1 MRDHNPVRRNGWRP
15 AGVSALLSGVSVLA
29 LILNAGP
36 AEAAGRFAAV
46 GRIVP
51 TQAAQQA
58 ASQSAQ
64 QAAAAAQ
71 QAQASLGRAAAAL
84 AIMQQV
90 QKAAGALAGAGTV
103 TDGISPRGLAP
114 QGGTTASS
122 CGLFCTNYQLN
133 TTDPTLWQGAS
144 APQQTIQ
151 GSAYTININ
160 QTQPKAILNWDSFSI
175 GRNTSL
181 NFIQQSSNWIAFNRV
196 NEATIAPSQ
205 ILGNLNAIGSVYVV
219 NRNGIIFGGGSQV
232 NVHTL
237 IASDLDIGGFGLT
250 RLARDTF
257 FMNTGIGGTGN
268 STSVVFSNTFPTTNS
283 QCVTT
288 SCAAGDKIGGGVYVQ
303 PGASI
308 TTSLLTPD
316 TPGSIFLLGANVYN
330 EGTLT
335 SPAGQVA
342 LVAAQ
347 GITLTPGTTTA
358 AILKPNVVVD
368 PVNAPT
374 GIRATGFLI
383 QQYADTYNVANNVGT
398 PAPGRPYRAGTGSV
412 VSGGLIQTPR
422 GTVTMNGD
430 TINIGK
436 LAAINFGDVNALTT
450 PDLGKTNVT
459 LANLGNDG
467 RPDPNASVFGVIS
480 ADTSVTRNSMVL
492 LDAVTSV
499 NLDGVISIRPFE
511 NGETLPT
518 GASSGSAV
526 QAFLPGFVEMSAQNT
541 VSIGS
546 SGLISAPSATV
557 SLLARADT
565 TLNSNPLSQVAGQGS
580 VRQVV
585 LAGANA
591 ADPVNQPGAVIDVA
605 GLQNVQ
611 LPASYNFISYKPRG
625 GEFADSPLQRTGP
638 LFNQSLWIDIRAFGT
653 RADGSSWV
661 GTPLGDASGFVNA
674 VGRSI
679 DQLMTTGGSVT
690 LQADVKSGQV
700 SQVVQ
705 GAGSVVSVAGGKV
718 TYQPG
723 MVPATFLIGADGRI
737 YSMDRAD
744 PSVQYIG
751 IAGQTIVNHPRWG
764 IKDVFNTFNQ
774 SFQAGYT
781 DGHDAG
787 SVTVSATAPQL
798 DGMLYFGSPVG
809 DRQALNKQLPNQGS
823 LTLLVPSSVVISQSS
838 SLASTNPVGSSA
850 AIQGQQFVTNS
861 AFQTL
866 LSADGLS
873 SLGLSSLNIK
883 SSDLLVTHNPA
894 NDAANAPDVRLAA
907 GGSFNATVG
916 GAIDIAGQI
925 SAPGGSITLLTDR
938 FAYVNN
944 SGLGGSGSGFSPP
957 TAPNGGAIIAADVY
971 VEGTLDVSGRFVND
985 SGSGAA
991 LGAAFINGGTISIS
1005 TTRATGPGGR
1015 GGDTTGSII
1024 LAQGS
1029 VLDASSGG
1037 YIAPNG
1043 KAQTSAPGVM
1053 AGAGGTI
1060 QLTTYLGDNYAGDPS
1075 APGVQPPPA
1084 GSTAATVQIG
1094 GTLRAYGFERNG
1106 SLVIAGVS
1114 TMRIGGTPMAG
1125 DGIDF
1130 PVCSGDCTAQA
1141 TSLAG
1146 LIGGGGFGAYSFT
1159 SLTDLFHGDGNL
1171 VIAAGANLTL
1181 KQQNLSSTV
1190 NYSSVATGTH
1200 VGAIGPTG
1208 FPGATGLGADQ
1219 RKPVTLTFAA
1229 KNILLDQGARIE
1241 TDPNAKIAFNNLSY
1255 DTAKKALVQSSATN
1269 VLLLGSIVDHAG
1281 TVTVNANH
1289 IWLGPQANIDLSGT
1303 AIANSRFALRGAT
1316 GLSANFY
1323 SGGTLVLDSAAS
1335 SLATDLTGS
1344 FVVADVGANLDVS
1357 GYAGSVT
1364 VKDASGGVKTMDA
1377 WTDAG
1382 TVSVNSGAFVWGGKL
1397 VGLGGRSPV
1406 SGAADPRANGGT
1418 LMLGGGYVVSP
1429 TDSGPVVLMNDSGS
1443 VVSALTAASKPTS
1456 ASSLTSL
1463 ANFGLGQFAGKIEVG
1478 VDRITGSAG
1487 APTGFENIFLYSGTA
1502 AGGPARIFSD
1512 LSTTLSGTAVNT
1524 FSSGG
1529 PSLNPLTIA
1538 GSLNWSVASRLHIA
1552 ASQINAGTSTN
1563 SSVAFTA
1570 PYVVLTG
1577 GNGTT
1582 GLQAG
1587 SNSLKVTAQ
1596 TLDVEGAAF
1605 SGFGAAGNNNPIQL
1619 ISSGDLRLSTPK
1631 VANNGVT
1638 DASTFTGSLAAGGD
1652 LLLQA
1657 QRIYPVS
1664 AVNFTIQ
1671 TPGNVT
1677 FAAPQGSR
1685 LDLPLSAGGSITV
1698 SAQNITQGG
1707 NLFAPLGKITLGVTG
1722 ITQTVSLEAGSLTS
1736 VTLAGST
1743 VPFGAT
1749 DDGTNWFYNSVTSP
1763 LTQPPAKGIVLVG
1776 SSVQEKSGSTIDLRG
1791 GGDLQASEWVQ
1802 GKGGSRDVLAGTP
1815 NGQTVYAI
1823 FPASNGN
1830 DPVAAMDIHFAT
1842 ARSATTAGDS
1852 YPLAGTQIHLDGG
1865 NGIAAGT
1872 YTLYPGHYATTPGA
1886 MTVTFYGNNLVNATR
1901 SGTKLPDGTVLVSGN
1916 YTQSTRPQ
1924 AQSFGQA
1931 LFAVQT
1937 TSVWRQYSEYNFSSA
1952 NSYFIQNTPAGKPV
1966 PRLPMDAGRLAA
1978 VAQNS
1983 LLLAATALTQPALDS
1998 NGKPLAY
2005 DSGGNLVDPSSAS
2018 VFRTAALGELDISS
2032 AALSVV
2038 SSAADA
2044 DAGHLAVTLGDLN
2057 KFGSVLIG
2065 GLRNDLG
2072 VISATATDVVFD
2084 TRGQAFTGP
2093 EILLASQGT
2102 ITVRSGSIIDTT
2114 RTTSSLSAGRSYSD
2128 TTGAL
2133 FVATNDSNLA
2143 LAGPTTGTL
2152 GSVAIQGGT
2161 SIKTATLTMQATQ
2174 TTGAVVLDKSALLN
2188 VNLLNLA
2195 GATVGIGASTTDSVQ
2210 LTTTNPAQLAT
2221 VKNLA
2226 LRAFSGDITFYK
2238 NAGDTAVNL
2247 VQAGMQSLRLDGR
2260 AITGTGGDVN
2270 VQIGGNITLLN
2281 SGTATGTSAVQGRTG
2296 TLTLAAQQIELGGG
2310 TQTIAGFGNAD
2321 PAQAGVRWT
2330 ASSRVLVSGPG
2341 TLGLGVGTDALNLN
2355 ISTPNILVGGKTVT
2369 GTGSFALST
2378 LGTVTTQGSY
2388 ALATATDINNIG
2400 FGGNFAINA
2409 KAITLGTAL
2418 QAESGTVLLHATGGD
2433 VTLGSG
2439 AYLAARGYAK
2449 VLFDQTRYSPGGKVT
2464 LQADAGSVTLSA
2476 GSTIDVSQPAGGQ
2489 GYGGEVNLVAAGTP
2503 GAVNLGGTLLGGGGP
2518 GLGGRLKIDSQQAI
2532 DLDALAVQ
2540 IQPAGFT
2547 GSIDVHTRIGNLN
2560 LAQGHSLIANSVTLT
2575 SDDRSTGNGIISIAG
2590 TIDASGYS
2598 GTTVNGAGQA
2608 GGQVG
2613 LYAAN
2618 AFTLTSTGQI
2628 LARTA
2633 HSDERG
2639 GDVTIG
2645 LGAPAT
2651 GQNAGVIDLQAG
2663 SLIDVT
2669 GGTKGGLTGGT
2680 LLLRA
2685 PLIADTSGVQGRGDV
2700 AISEIASTITGA
2712 RSVTVQPYVTFST
2725 NPSIDGVGLAVT
2737 GWDGNVD
2744 PGGAVAG
2751 TAGAANHVA
2760 FFTTTLKN
2768 FVQGTWVFNGKS
2780 YGFGLSGDP
2789 ANTGT
2794 LNRLIKPLVASLG
2807 PNGASIVHLQPG
2819 VDLVNPDPNKNGG
2832 AITVASN
2839 WNLAAGTA
2847 FNPNGTALADGT
2859 GSSNTTGVFDPNNTA
2874 INFLYRLVSNY
2885 GTTAAPNL
2893 VVNPGALTLRALNS
2907 INVNASISDGF
2918 FQFGDYLNGNGG
2930 TANTSTGYI
2939 ANVRAY
2945 IAALR
2950 AAGAGR
2956 STGID
2961 PTSQSLNSTFQYYLN
2976 SYSTTGTLATPIPPY
2991 KSAGNVASPTSV
3003 DMVGSDLFPHAL
3015 IACTA
3020 PCTGANR
3027 ILLTDP
3033 GSWSYQFTAGANL
3046 ASANPAS
3053 VRPQIAGDV
3062 VLKGT
3067 PISAAVFLPSYNSNT
3082 APGSSTDNA
3091 LLSTFLSTMVRT
3103 GTGNIGVFAAG
3114 DIKLSDLTPAN
3125 TAAAGVIYA
3134 AGVQTPKLT
3143 DPGYVANGTTVSATY
3158 TGSDAFL
3165 EPRIMMYDAV
3175 AAQTAMTTGVGIQTA
3190 FGPPTAAAF
3199 PYKGGDV
3206 TVVAQRD
3213 IIGIGDAT
3221 ASTSQSRIRGSIV
3234 NNSNVSTYQLFDPWL
3249 ISLAGVTPITSQF
3262 AAAQVNLAGAGVFAP
3277 SGTNI
3282 ATQTSWWIQYNSFQ
3296 QGILSAGGNVNVT
3309 AGRNIVDVSVST
3321 PTTGRVS
3328 GGLVSPSTGILS
3340 TPVTHLY
3347 DSGNMTVQAGGNIFG
3362 GAFYEGSG
3370 HAVISARGS
3379 VGQATTTSTLKV
3391 RGTTMPDLPLLA
3403 VDTGQIALTAAGSIA
3418 FAGAVNPAELHQQTG
3433 SLADPQNS
3441 GGTVNP
3447 LTLDTYGPNSGVSL
3461 VSLSGDVTITPTP
3474 TYNRYSSA
3482 TTRGNGT
3489 LYPASLRVAAL
3500 GGNISTKAMVGLL
3513 AGLNPGIH
3521 LSESA
3526 HGAFELL
3533 AQGNIDLT
3541 GGYTIA
3547 NAQQNLIPTTQV
3559 TPPSFSAGPSLIDAA
3574 FDPYHPNSGFTEAFS
3589 RPVLAHDTVSATE
3602 IARIYALN
3610 GNISAVGSFTAV
3622 QPTGTQYSFVGYR
3635 RIEINRPTVVQ
3646 AGGNI
3651 VDLNLITQNTSANQ
3665 VTTINA
3671 GGDIS
3676 YSGWFNAG
3684 GIQVAGPGSL
3694 VVQAG
3699 GNIGPFLPLARDT
3712 VTGALVQEGIASVGN
3727 TALTPV
3733 GNISASTTQP
3743 WINNNTTG
3751 IYDSALLGAYAPVAK
3766 KRNELLPSSGA
3777 SIITLFGVKFGIS
3790 YQSVIDAYINPGFAS
3805 GVAHKYTDELLKF
3818 LASIGISAKDGTDAW
3833 AKFQSLPANSPQG
3846 KDLQQVFVDQVFF
3859 AELKAVGTP
3868 GSYAFNKPSFGYQM
3882 IETMFPASRGYTQ
3895 NAVTGAGGAS
3905 TLVHTGNLN
3914 LLHSTIQT
3922 QHGGDISLFGPG
3934 GSILVGS
3941 LAPEPNSNLKLRDLG
3956 ILSLGGGAIN
3966 SFTDANLLVNSSRVL
3981 TVLGGDILA
3990 WSSNADLNAGRGART
4005 TLSLPPLNVTFDS
4018 NDYETIDAAGLVSG
4032 SGIGVLKS
4040 TAFANTSNVFLFAPR
4055 GVIDA
4060 GDAGI
4065 QSSGT
4070 AFLIAPVIVNAG
4082 SITATGG
4089 SNLPTVQAP
4098 NVGAITSAS
4107 SAAGGQSKPGEPAT
4121 ASGNRD
4127 QASVFIVEVVGYGG
4141 GDGGTSGGDN
4151 AGGQNGQ
4158 KKREQTN

>member
-1 MRDHNPVRRNGWRP
+1 MRDHNPIRCNGWKLT
-15 AGVSALLSGVSVLA
+15 AVSALLSGVSVLA
-29 LILNAGP
+29 LLLNARP
-36 AEAAGRFAAV
+36 AEAAGRFSSA

-71 QAQASLGRAAAAL
+71 QAQISLGRAAAAL

-90 QKAAGALAGAGTV
+90 QRAAGSLAGTGTV
-103 TDGISPRGLAP
+103 TDGISSRGLMP
-114 QGGTTASS
+114 QGGATATS

-133 TTDPTLWQGAS
+133 TTDSTLWQGAS
-144 APQQTIQ
+144 APQQTVQ
-151 GSAYTININ
+151 GANYSININ
-160 QTQPKAILNWDSFSI
+160 QTQSKAILNWDSFSI

-181 NFIQQSSNWIAFNRV
+181 NFIQQSSDWIAFNRV

-237 IASDLDIGGFGLT
+237 IASDLDVGQFGLT

-268 STSVVFSNTFPTTNS
+268 TTSLVFSNTFP
-283 QCVTT
+283 VTKDSKGT
-288 SCAAGDKIGGGVYVQ
+288 AGDKIGGGVYVQ

-316 TPGSIFLLGANVYN
+316 TPGSIFLFGSNVYN

-358 AILKPNVVVD
+358 ALLPPNVVVD
-368 PVNAPT
+368 PVKAPT

-383 QQYADTYNVANNVGT
+383 QQYSDTYLAGST
-398 PAPGRPYRAGTGSV
+398 LPAAPRTYRAGTGSV

-422 GTVTMNGD
+422 GTVVMNGD

-436 LAAINFGDVNALTT
+436 LAAINIGDVNALTT
-450 PDLGKTNVT
+450 PDVGKTNVT
-459 LANLGNDG
+459 LTNLGIDG
-467 RPDPNASVFGVIS
+467 QPNPNASVFGVIS

-492 LDAVTSV
+492 LDAATSV

-526 QAFLPGFVEMSAQNT
+526 QAFLPAFVEMSAQNT

-557 SLLARADT
+557 SLLARANT
-565 TLNSNPLSQVAGQGS
+565 TLNSDPSNQVVGRGAS
-580 VRQVV
+580 RQVV

-605 GLQNVQ
+605 GLQNVV
-611 LPASYNFISYKPRG
+611 LPASYNFISYQPRG
-625 GEFADSPLQRTGP
+625 GEFADAPLQRNGP

-690 LQADVKSGQV
+690 LQAEVKAGEV
-700 SQVVQ
+700 SQVAQ
-705 GAGSVVSVAGGKV
+705 GSSSLISVAGGKV
-718 TYQPG
+718 TYLPG
-723 MVPATFLIGADGRI
+723 IVPATFLLGADGRI

-744 PSVQYIG
+744 PSVQYVG
-751 IAGQTIVNHPRWG
+751 IAGKTIVNHPRWG
-764 IKDVFNTFNQ
+764 VTDVFNTFNQ
-774 SFQAGYT
+774 SYQAGYT

-798 DGMLYFGSPVG
+798 AGTFYFGSPAG

-823 LTLLVPSSVVISQSS
+823 LTLRLPESVVIGQGSN
-838 SLASTNPVGSSA
+838 LVSTNLITSSGA
-850 AIQGQQFVTNS
+850 VQGQQFVSNS
-861 AFQTL
+861 AYQSL
-866 LSADGLS
+866 LSADALSNFGLS
-873 SLGLSSLNIK
+873 SLSIT
-883 SSDLLVTHNPA
+883 SSDLLVTHNTA
-894 NDAANAPDVRLAA
+894 NDAANLPDVRLAA
-907 GGSFNATVG
+907 GGSFSATVG

-925 SAPGGSITLLTDR
+925 SAPGGSITLKTDR
-938 FAYVNN
+938 FAYIKDP
-944 SGLGGSGSGFSPP
+944 SLAGAEFKAP
-957 TAPNGGAIIAADVY
+957 TARIGGAVIAADVY
-971 VEGTLDVSGRFVND
+971 VEGALDVSGRFVND
-985 SGSGAA
+985 SGGGPT
-991 LGAAFINGGTISIS
+991 LGAAYINGGTISIS
-1005 TTRATGPGGR
+1005 TTRDTGASAAAGR
-1015 GGDTTGSII
+1015 GGDTTGSIV
-1024 LAQGS
+1024 LTQGS
-1029 VLDASSGG
+1029 VLDVSSGA

-1043 KAQTSAPGVM
+1043 KAQTSAPGVL
-1053 AGAGGTI
+1053 AGAGGAI
-1060 QLTTYLGDNYAGDPS
+1060 QFTLYLGADYAADASSGGIV
-1075 APGVQPPPA
+1075 APPA
-1084 GSTAATVQIG
+1084 GSTAATVQLG

-1106 SLVIAGVS
+1106 SLAIAGVS
-1114 TMRIGGTPMAG
+1114 TMRIGGTPAAG

-1130 PVCSGDCTAQA
+1130 PVCSGNCQAQA
-1141 TSLAG
+1141 TTLAG
-1146 LIGGGGFGAYSFT
+1146 LIGGGGFGAYTFT
-1159 SLTDLFHGDGNL
+1159 SLSDLFHGDGNL
-1171 VIAAGANLTL
+1171 VVAAGANLTL
-1181 KQQNLSSTV
+1181 QQQNLSSTV
-1190 NYSSVATGTH
+1190 NYNSLPTGTRI
-1200 VGAIGPTG
+1200 GAIGPTG
-1208 FPGATGLGADQ
+1208 FPGATGPGVDQ
-1219 RKPVTLTFAA
+1219 RKPVNLTFAA
-1229 KNILLDQGARIE
+1229 QNILLDKGSRIE
-1241 TDPNAKIAFNNLSY
+1241 TDPGAKIQFSA
-1255 DTAKKALVQSSATN
+1255 SSA
-1269 VLLLGSIVDHAG
+1269 LLFGSILDHAG
-1281 TVTVNANH
+1281 SVTVDANH

-1303 AIANSRFALRGAT
+1303 AIANSRFGLRGAT

-1335 SLATDLTGS
+1335 SQAPNLTGT
-1344 FVVADVGANLDVS
+1344 FVVADVGANVDVS
-1357 GYAGSVT
+1357 GYSGSLT
-1364 VKDASGGVKTMDA
+1364 VKGSSGGVTTMAA

-1382 TVSVNSGAFVWGGKL
+1382 TVAVNTGAFVWGGKL

-1418 LMLGGGYVVSP
+1418 LMLGGGYVVSS

-1443 VVSALTAASKPTS
+1443 VVSALTAASKPT
-1456 ASSLTSL
+1456 AAASLTSL
-1463 ANFGLGQFAGKIEVG
+1463 ASFGLGQFTGKIEVG
-1478 VDRITGSAG
+1478 VDKITGSTA
-1487 APTGFENIFLYSGTA
+1487 APTGFENIFLYSGSA
-1502 AGGPARIFSD
+1502 AGGAARIFSD
-1512 LSTTLSGTAVNT
+1512 LSTTLSGTPVNT
-1524 FSSGG
+1524 FNLGA
-1529 PSLNPLTIA
+1529 PNLNPLTIS
-1538 GSLNWSVASRLHIA
+1538 GSLDWSVASRIHIA

-1563 SSVAFTA
+1563 SSVSFAA
-1570 PYVVLTG
+1570 PYVAFTG
-1577 GNGTT
+1577 GSGTT
-1582 GLQAG
+1582 GLLAG

-1596 TLDVEGAAF
+1596 TLDIEGAAF
-1605 SGFGAAGNNNPIQL
+1605 SGFGAAGSNNPVQL
-1619 ISSGDLRLSTPK
+1619 ISSGDIRLSTPK
-1631 VANNGVT
+1631 VSNNGVT
-1638 DASTFTGSLAAGGD
+1638 DTSTFTGSLAAGGD

-1671 TPGNVT
+1671 TPGNVR
-1677 FAAPQGSR
+1677 FASPQGSQTN
-1685 LDLPLSAGGSITV
+1685 LPLSAGGSITV
-1698 SAQNITQGG
+1698 SALNITQVG
-1707 NLFAPLGKITLGVTG
+1707 NLFAPLGKITLGVSG
-1722 ITQTVSLEAGSLTS
+1722 ITQTVSLEPGSLTS

-1743 VPFGAT
+1743 VPFGGT
-1749 DDGTNWFYNSVTSP
+1749 DDGTSWFYNSVINP
-1763 LTQPPAKGIVLVG
+1763 LTQPPAKGISLVG
-1776 SSVQEKSGSTIDLRG
+1776 NSVQEKTGSTIDLRG
-1791 GGDLQASEWVQ
+1791 GGDLQAMEWVQ

-1815 NGQTVYAI
+1815 GGQTVYAI
-1823 FPASNGN
+1823 FPNGN
-1830 DPVAAMDIHFAT
+1830 DPVAAIDIHFAT
-1842 ARSATTAGDS
+1842 ARSAATAGDS

-1865 NGIAAGT
+1865 NGIVAGT
-1872 YTLYPGHYATTPGA
+1872 YTLYPGHYATLPGA
-1886 MTVTFYGNNLVNATR
+1886 MTVSYSGSNLVNATP
-1901 SGTKLPDGTVLVSGN
+1901 SGTTLSDGTVLVSGS
-1916 YTQSTRPQ
+1916 YTQSTRSQ
-1924 AQSFGQA
+1924 VQSFGRA

-1937 TSVWRQYSEYNFSSA
+1937 SAVWKQYSEYNFSSA
-1952 NSYFIQNTPAGKPV
+1952 NSYFIQNTARGKPI

-1978 VAQNS
+1978 SAQTS
-1983 LLLAATALTQPALDS
+1983 LLLAATALTQPALDR

-2005 DSGGNLVDPSSAS
+2005 DSGGNLVDPSSPSA
-2018 VFRTAALGELDISS
+2018 FRIATLGELDVSS
-2032 AALSVV
+2032 SALSVV

-2065 GLRNDLG
+2065 GQRDDSGNITANAND
-2072 VISATATDVVFD
+2072 VIFD

-2093 EILLASQGT
+2093 EILLASKGT

-2114 RTTSSLSAGRSYSD
+2114 QSATTLSAGRSYTD
-2128 TTGAL
+2128 TAGAL

-2143 LAGPTTGTL
+2143 LNGPTIGTV
-2152 GSVAIQGGT
+2152 GSVAIQGGAN
-2161 SIKTATLTMQATQ
+2161 IKTATLTMQATQ
-2174 TTGAVVLDKSALLN
+2174 TSAAVVLDKSAVLS
-2188 VNLLNLA
+2188 VNQLILA
-2195 GATVGIGASTTDSVQ
+2195 GATVGIGASTSDSVQ
-2210 LTTTNPAQLAT
+2210 LTTANMAQLAT

-2238 NAGDTAVNL
+2238 NAGETAVNFI
-2247 VQAGMQSLRLDGR
+2247 QAGLQSLRLDGR

-2281 SGTATGTSAVQGRTG
+2281 SGTATGTSAVQGKTG

-2321 PAQAGVRWT
+2321 PARAGVQWT

-2341 TLGLGVGTDALNLN
+2341 ALGLGIGTDALNLN
-2355 ISTPNILVGGKTVT
+2355 ISAPNILVAGKTVT
-2369 GTGSFALST
+2369 GAGSFALST

-2388 ALATATDINNIG
+2388 ALASAADINNVG

-2418 QAESGTVLLHATGGD
+2418 QAESGAVLLHATGGD
-2433 VTLGSG
+2433 VTLASG

-2449 VLFDQTRYSPGGKVT
+2449 VLFDQTRYTPGGKVT
-2464 LQADAGSVTLSA
+2464 LQADAGSVTALA
-2476 GSTIDVSQPAGGQ
+2476 GSTIDVSQPTGGP
-2489 GYGGEVNLVAAGTP
+2489 GYGGEINLVATSGS
-2503 GAVNLGGTLLGGGGP
+2503 VNLAGSRLLGRGGS
-2518 GLGGRLKIDSQQAI
+2518 GLGGRLKLDSRNAI
-2532 DLDALAVQ
+2532 DLDALAVL
-2540 IQPAGFT
+2540 IQPSGLT
-2547 GSIDVHTRIGNLN
+2547 GLIDVHSRIGNLS
-2560 LAQGHSLIANSVTLT
+2560 LAQANTLIANTVTLT
-2575 SDDRSTGNGIISIAG
+2575 ADDKSSGNGIVTIAG
-2590 TIDASGYS
+2590 TVDASGYA
-2598 GTTVNGAGQA
+2598 GTTADGTGQA
-2608 GGQVG
+2608 GGQIG

-2618 AFTLTSTGQI
+2618 AFTLTGTGQI

-2633 HSDERG
+2633 HNDERG

-2645 LGAPAT
+2645 LGPTAS
-2651 GQNAGVIDLQAG
+2651 GKIDLQVG

-2700 AISEIASTITGA
+2700 AITQIASSITGA

-2768 FVQGTWVFNGKS
+2768 FVQGTWTLNGKS
-2780 YGFGLSGDP
+2780 YGFGLPGD
-2789 ANTGT
+2789 ASNVGT
-2794 LNRLIKPLVASLG
+2794 LNRLIKPLVATLG
-2807 PNGASIVHLQPG
+2807 SNGASIVHLQPG
-2819 VDLVNPDPNKNGG
+2819 VDLVNPDPNINGG
-2832 AITVASN
+2832 NITVASN

-2847 FNPNGTALADGT
+2847 FNPNGTALVNGT
-2859 GSSNTTGVFDPNNTA
+2859 GTSNTTGVFDPNNTA
-2874 INFLYRLVSNY
+2874 VQFLYRLVSNY

-2893 VVNPGALTLRALNS
+2893 VVNPGALTLRATNN

-2918 FQFGDYLNGNGG
+2918 FQFGDYTNTNYV
-2930 TANTSTGYI
+2930 TA
-2939 ANVRAY
+2939 VRNY
-2945 IAALR
+2945 LAALNT
-2950 AAGAGR
+2950 AGR
-2956 STGID
+2956 RTGID
-2961 PTSQSLNSTFQYYLN
+2961 PNTSGGFLYYVN
-2976 SYSTTGTLATPIPPY
+2976 SYSTTGSLTPLAPY
-2991 KSAGNVASPTSV
+2991 KSAGNVASPTSL
-3003 DMVGSDLFPHAL
+3003 DLVGSDLFPHTL
-3015 IACTA
+3015 IACTGT
-3020 PCTGANR
+3020 CTGTNR

-3053 VRPQIAGDV
+3053 VKSQVAGDV

-3067 PISAAVFLPSYNSNT
+3067 PAILTGSAGATEVLLPVYDATS
-3082 APGSSTDNA
+3082 ATDNA
-3091 LLSTFLSTMVRT
+3091 LMSTYLSTMVRT

-3114 DIKLSDLTPAN
+3114 DVKLSDLSAAN
-3125 TAAAGVIYA
+3125 TAAPGVIYA

-3143 DPGYVANGTTVSATY
+3143 DPGYTVSGQTVSASS

-3165 EPRIMMYDAV
+3165 EPRLMAYDIQSVDLALKS
-3175 AAQTAMTTGVGIQTA
+3175 GIQTA

-3206 TVVAQRD
+3206 TVAAQRD
-3213 IIGIGDAT
+3213 IIGAGDAT
-3221 ASTSQSRIRGSIV
+3221 ASSTRTQFRPSGSSQQTNTYSA
-3234 NNSNVSTYQLFDPWL
+3234 STYQLYDPWL
-3249 ISLAGVTPITSQF
+3249 MSQAGLTPISSTND
-3262 AAAQVNLAGAGVFAP
+3262 AAQVSFVGAGVFAP
-3277 SGTNI
+3277 FGTKI

-3309 AGRNIVDVSVST
+3309 AGRNIVDVSVSL

-3328 GGLVSPSTGILS
+3328 GGLVSPSTGTLS

-3347 DSGNMTVQAGGNIFG
+3347 DSGDMYVRAGGNIFG

-3370 HAVISARGS
+3370 HAVILARGS
-3379 VGQATTTSTLKV
+3379 VGQATANSTLKV
-3391 RGTTMPDLPLLA
+3391 RGTTVPDQPLLA
-3403 VDTGQIALTAAGSIA
+3403 VDTGRIALAAAGSIA
-3418 FAGAVNPAELHQQTG
+3418 FAGVVNPAELHEQAG
-3433 SLADPQNS
+3433 SFADPQNS

-3447 LTLDTYGPNSGVSL
+3447 LTLDTYGPDSGVSL
-3461 VSLSGDVTITPTP
+3461 VSLAGDVTIRPTP
-3474 TYNRYSSA
+3474 THNRYSNRLISGA
-3482 TTRGNGT
+3482 GNGT

-3500 GGNISTKAMVGLL
+3500 GGNIVTQAMVGAL
-3513 AGLNPGIH
+3513 AGANPGIH
-3521 LSESA
+3521 LSESV

-3533 AQGNIDLT
+3533 AQGNVDLT

-3547 NAQQNLIPTTQV
+3547 NAQTNLTPATPV

-3574 FDPYHPNSGFTEAFS
+3574 FDPYHPNSGFAESFS
-3589 RPVLAHDTVSATE
+3589 RPVLAHLPAFDNE

-3610 GNISAVGSFTAV
+3610 GNISAVGSFTTV
-3622 QPTGTQYSFVGYR
+3622 QPSGTQYPFIGYR
-3635 RIEINRPTVVQ
+3635 RIEINRPTVVR

-3651 VDLNLITQNTSANQ
+3651 VDLNLIVQNIGAGMVS
-3665 VTTINA
+3665 TISA

-3699 GNIGPFLPLARDT
+3699 GNIGPFLPLNRDT

-3733 GNISASTTQP
+3733 GNMSASTTQL
-3743 WINNNTTG
+3743 WVSNNTTG
-3751 IYDSALLGAYAPVAK
+3751 IYDAALLGSYKPVAK
-3766 KRNELLPSSGA
+3766 KRNELLSSSGA
-3777 SIITLFGVKFGIS
+3777 SIITLFGVKYGID
-3790 YQSVIDAYINPGFAS
+3790 YQSVIDAYVNPGIAS
-3805 GVAHKYTDELLKF
+3805 GVAHKYTGELQKF
-3818 LASIGISAKDGTDAW
+3818 LASIGIIAKDAADAW
-3833 AKFQSLPANSPQG
+3833 AKFQSLPANLPQG

-3882 IETMFPASRGYTQ
+3882 IETMFPASLGYTQ

-4018 NDYETIDAAGLVSG
+4018 NDYEAIDAAGLVTG

-4040 TAFANTSNVFLFAPR
+4040 TSFANTSNVYLFAPR

-4141 GDGGTSGGDN
+4141 GESGTSGGDD
-4151 AGGQNGQ
+4151 QNKQ
-4158 KKREQTN
+4158 KREQTN